1 MLYSCNTHPTLR
13 QLSATPH
20 VPMEGHAHPQDSA
33 HVWRAGM
40 ALPATH
46 LYVTLPVKMASV
58 HSQDSAHVM
67 FLGQERRAEKVYDTA
82 CTCMY
87 LCPLS

>member
-1 MLYSCNTHPTLR
+1 
-13 QLSATPH
+13 
-20 VPMEGHAHPQDSA
+20 MEGHAHPQEHV

-46 LYVTLPVKMASV
+46 LYVALPVKMASV

-67 FLGQERRAEKVYDTA
+67 FPGQERCAEKVYDTA
-82 CTCMY
+82 CTYMY